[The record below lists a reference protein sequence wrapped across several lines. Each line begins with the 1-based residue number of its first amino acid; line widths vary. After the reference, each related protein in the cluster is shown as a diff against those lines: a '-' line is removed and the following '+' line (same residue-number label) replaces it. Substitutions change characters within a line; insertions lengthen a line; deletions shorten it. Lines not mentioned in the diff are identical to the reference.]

1 MKTGFDSDNVTMFL
15 AVLDQGS
22 FSAAARALGRVPSAV
37 SMAIAQLEAELDLV
51 LFDRTGREP
60 TATEVAKALEPGA
73 RQLAHQLRMLQGHA
87 SSLHQGLERRLSMAI
102 APELLTAA
110 WQAPLAVL
118 AEEFP
123 ALEVEILTAPQADA
137 LQMLHSG
144 CAQLA
149 LVFERTA
156 IDEKEGFQ
164 EFSSETL
171 TAVIAPPLLATLG
184 PANKRLR
191 PADLLDLRQVV
202 VVGRNEE
209 QVDPRLLLSRQVW
222 RTDNPQ
228 TALSL
233 VQSGLGWAY
242 LPRSLTTPHMGPGS
256 LVDIGFA
263 NMSNEVRLWADVV
276 WIKERPL
283 GLGAQRYIELMRS
296 SIQRREPH
304 QPRLP

>member
-1 MKTGFDSDNVTMFL
+1 MKTGFDSDNVNLFL

-60 TATEVAKALEPGA
+60 TATEAAKALEPAA

-87 SSLHQGLERRLSMAI
+87 LSLHRGLERRLSMAI

-118 AEEFP
+118 AQEFP

-283 GLGAQRYIELMRS
+283 GLGAQRYIELMR
-296 SIQRREPH
+296 QAH
-304 QPRLP
+304 PRP

>member
-1 MKTGFDSDNVTMFL
+1 MKTGFDSDNVKVFL

-22 FSAAARALGRVPSAV
+22 FSAAARTLGRVPSAV

-60 TATEVAKALEPGA
+60 TATEAAKALEPAA

-87 SSLHQGLERRLSMAI
+87 LSLHQGLERRLSMAI

-110 WQAPLAVL
+110 WKAPLTVL
-118 AEEFP
+118 AQEFP

-144 CAQLA
+144 CVQLA

-184 PANKRLR
+184 RDKRLR

-202 VVGRNEE
+202 VVGRDEE
-209 QVDPRLLLSRQVW
+209 QADPRLLLSRQVW

-233 VQSGLGWAY
+233 VQSGLGWGY
-242 LPRSLTTPHMGPGS
+242 LPRSLTTPHLGPS
-256 LVDIGFA
+256 TLVEIGFE
-263 NMSNEVRLWADVV
+263 NMSNEVRLWADMV

-283 GLGAQRYIELMRS
+283 GLGAQRYIELMR
-296 SIQRREPH
+296 QAH
-304 QPRLP
+304 PRP

>member
-1 MKTGFDSDNVTMFL
+1 M
-15 AVLDQGS
+15 
-22 FSAAARALGRVPSAV
+22 
-37 SMAIAQLEAELDLV
+37 EAELDLV

-60 TATEVAKALEPGA
+60 TATEAAKALEPAA

-87 SSLHQGLERRLSMAI
+87 LSLHRGLERRLSMAI

-118 AEEFP
+118 AQEFP
-123 ALEVEILTAPQADA
+123 ALEVEILT
-137 LQMLHSG
+137 
-144 CAQLA
+144 
-149 LVFERTA
+149 
-156 IDEKEGFQ
+156 
-164 EFSSETL
+164 
-171 TAVIAPPLLATLG
+171 APPLLATLG

-202 VVGRNEE
+202 VVGRDEE

-242 LPRSLTTPHMGPGS
+242 LPRSLTTPHMGPS
-256 LVDIGFA
+256 TLVDIVFA

-283 GLGAQRYIELMRS
+283 GLGAQRYIELMR
-296 SIQRREPH
+296 QAH
-304 QPRLP
+304 PRP

>member
-1 MKTGFDSDNVTMFL
+1 MKTGFDSDNVTVFL

-22 FSAAARALGRVPSAV
+22 FSAAARTLGRVPSAV
-37 SMAIAQLEAELDLV
+37 SMAVAQLEAELDLI

-60 TATEVAKALEPGA
+60 TPTEAAKALEPAA
-73 RQLAHQLRMLQGHA
+73 RQLAHQLRMLQGQA
-87 SSLHQGLERRLSMAI
+87 LSLHQGLERRLSMAI
-102 APELLTAA
+102 APELLSAS
-110 WQAPLAVL
+110 WKAPLAVL

-123 ALEVEILTAPQADA
+123 SLEVEILTAPQADA

-144 CAQLA
+144 CVQLA

-171 TAVIAPPLLATLG
+171 TAVIAPALLATL
-184 PANKRLR
+184 ARKTQRLR
-191 PADLLDLRQVV
+191 PADLLNLRQVV
-202 VVGRNEE
+202 VVGRDEE
-209 QVDPRLLLSRQVW
+209 QADPRLLLSRQVW

-233 VQSGLGWAY
+233 VQSGLGWGY
-242 LPRSLTTPHMGPGS
+242 PPRSLTAPHLGPSTLAGIS
-256 LVDIGFA
+256 FA

-283 GLGAQRYIELMRS
+283 GLGAQRYIELMR
-296 SIQRREPH
+296 QAH
-304 QPRLP
+304 PRP

>member
-1 MKTGFDSDNVTMFL
+1 
-15 AVLDQGS
+15 
-22 FSAAARALGRVPSAV
+22 
-37 SMAIAQLEAELDLV
+37 
-51 LFDRTGREP
+51 
-60 TATEVAKALEPGA
+60 
-73 RQLAHQLRMLQGHA
+73 MLQGQA
-87 SSLHQGLERRLSMAI
+87 LSLHQGLERRLSMAI
-102 APELLTAA
+102 APELLTADWRGPLRA
-110 WQAPLAVL
+110 LAQA
-118 AEEFP
+118 FP

-144 CAQLA
+144 CVQLA

-164 EFSSETL
+164 EIGSETL
-171 TAVIAPPLLATLG
+171 TAVIAPALLATLDG
-184 PANKRLR
+184 HEQPLR

-202 VVGRNEE
+202 VVGRDEE

-242 LPRSLTTPHMGPGS
+242 LPRSLTAPHMGPDA
-256 LVDIGFA
+256 LVEIGFD
-263 NMSNEVRLWADVV
+263 NMSNELRLWADVV

-283 GLGAQRYIELMRS
+283 GLGAQRYIELMR
-296 SIQRREPH
+296 EAH
-304 QPRLP
+304 PRPGGAT

>member
-60 TATEVAKALEPGA
+60 SATAAAKALEPGA
-73 RQLAHQLRMLQGHA
+73 RQLAHQLRMLQGQA
-87 SSLHQGLERRLSMAI
+87 LSLHQGLERRLSMAI

-110 WQAPLAVL
+110 WQTPLTVL
-118 AEEFP
+118 ASEFP

-144 CAQLA
+144 SVQLA

-171 TAVIAPPLLATLG
+171 TAVIAPSLLATLG
-184 PANKRLR
+184 RNKRLR
-191 PADLLDLRQVV
+191 PADLLNLRQVV
-202 VVGRNEE
+202 VVGRDEE

-283 GLGAQRYIELMRS
+283 GLGAQRYIELMAPG
-296 SIQRREPH
+296 SI
-304 QPRLP
+304 

>member
-1 MKTGFDSDNVTMFL
+1 MKSGFDTDNVKVFL

-22 FSAAARALGRVPSAV
+22 FSAAARTLGRVPSAV
-37 SMAIAQLEAELDLV
+37 SMAIAQLEAELDLT

-60 TATEVAKALEPGA
+60 TATEAAKALEPAA
-73 RQLAHQLRMLQGHA
+73 RQLAHQLRMLQGQA
-87 SSLHQGLERRLSMAI
+87 LSLHQGLERRLSMAI

-110 WQAPLAVL
+110 WQLPLTAL
-118 AEEFP
+118 AQEFP

-144 CAQLA
+144 CVQLA
-149 LVFERTA
+149 LVFERSA

-171 TAVIAPPLLATLG
+171 SAVISPPLLATLG
-184 PANKRLR
+184 SAKRLR
-191 PADLLDLRQVV
+191 PADLLNLRQVV
-202 VVGRNEE
+202 VVGRDEE
-209 QVDPRLLLSRQVW
+209 KVDPRLLLSRQVW

-233 VQSGLGWAY
+233 VQAGLGWGY
-242 LPRSLTTPHMGPGS
+242 LPRSLTAPHLSPGTLAEIS
-256 LVDIGFA
+256 FA

-283 GLGAQRYIELMRS
+283 GLGAKRYIELMR
-296 SIQRREPH
+296 QAH
-304 QPRLP
+304 PRP

>member
-1 MKTGFDSDNVTMFL
+1 MKTGFDSDNVKVFL

-22 FSAAARALGRVPSAV
+22 FSAAARTLGRVPSAV

-51 LFDRTGREP
+51 LFDRAGREP
-60 TATEVAKALEPGA
+60 TATAAAKALEPGA
-73 RQLAHQLRMLQGHA
+73 RQLAHQLRMLQGQA
-87 SSLHQGLERRLSMAI
+87 LSLHQGLERRLSMAI
-102 APELLTAA
+102 APELLTAS
-110 WQAPLAVL
+110 WQAPLTVL
-118 AEEFP
+118 ASEFP

-144 CAQLA
+144 CVQLA

-171 TAVIAPPLLATLG
+171 TAVIAPPLLSTLG
-184 PANKRLR
+184 PNKRLR
-191 PADLLDLRQVV
+191 PADLLNLRQVV
-202 VVGRNEE
+202 VVGRDEE

-242 LPRSLTTPHMGPGS
+242 LPRSLTTPHRGPGS
-256 LVDIGFA
+256 LVEIGFA

-283 GLGAQRYIELMRS
+283 GLGAQRYIELMR
-296 SIQRREPH
+296 QAH
-304 QPRLP
+304 PRP

>member
-1 MKTGFDSDNVTMFL
+1 MKTGFDSDNVKVFL

-22 FSAAARALGRVPSAV
+22 FSAAARTLGRVPSAV

-60 TATEVAKALEPGA
+60 TATEAAKALEPAA

-87 SSLHQGLERRLSMAI
+87 LSLHQGLERRLSMAI

-110 WQAPLAVL
+110 WKAPLTVL
-118 AEEFP
+118 AKEFP

-144 CAQLA
+144 CVQLA

-184 PANKRLR
+184 RDKRLR

-202 VVGRNEE
+202 VVGRDEE
-209 QVDPRLLLSRQVW
+209 QADPRLLLSRQVW

-233 VQSGLGWAY
+233 VQSGLGWGY
-242 LPRSLTTPHMGPGS
+242 LPRSLTTPHLGPS
-256 LVDIGFA
+256 TLVEIGFE
-263 NMSNEVRLWADVV
+263 NMSNEVRLWADMV

-283 GLGAQRYIELMRS
+283 GLGAQRYIELMR
-296 SIQRREPH
+296 QAH
-304 QPRLP
+304 PRP

>member
-1 MKTGFDSDNVTMFL
+1 MKTGFDSDNVTVFL

-37 SMAIAQLEAELDLV
+37 SMAVAQLEAELDLT

-60 TATEVAKALEPGA
+60 TATQAAKALEPGA
-73 RQLAHQLRMLQGHA
+73 RQLAHQLRMLQGQA
-87 SSLHQGLERRLSMAI
+87 LSLHQGLERRLSMAI

-110 WQAPLAVL
+110 WKAPLTVL
-118 AEEFP
+118 AQEFP

-144 CAQLA
+144 CVQLA
-149 LVFERTA
+149 LVFERSA
-156 IDEKEGFQ
+156 VDEKEGFQ

-171 TAVIAPPLLATLG
+171 TAVIAPPLLDTLG
-184 PANKRLR
+184 PKKRLR
-191 PADLLDLRQVV
+191 PADLLNLRQVV
-202 VVGRNEE
+202 VVGRDEE
-209 QVDPRLLLSRQVW
+209 EVDPRLLLSRQVW

-233 VQSGLGWAY
+233 VQSGLGWGY
-242 LPRSLTTPHMGPGS
+242 LPRSLTTPHMAPDA
-256 LVDIGFA
+256 LVDISFA

-283 GLGAQRYIELMRS
+283 ALGAQRYIELMR
-296 SIQRREPH
+296 QAH
-304 QPRLP
+304 PRP

>member
-1 MKTGFDSDNVTMFL
+1 MKTGFDSDNVKVFL

-22 FSAAARALGRVPSAV
+22 FSAAARTLGRVPSAV
-37 SMAIAQLEAELDLV
+37 SMAIAQLEAELDLI

-60 TATEVAKALEPGA
+60 SATAAAKALEPGA
-73 RQLAHQLRMLQGHA
+73 RQLAHQLRMLQGQA
-87 SSLHQGLERRLSMAI
+87 LSLHQGLERRLSMAI

-110 WQAPLAVL
+110 WQAPLTVL
-118 AEEFP
+118 AREFP

-144 CAQLA
+144 CVQLA

-171 TAVIAPPLLATLG
+171 TAVIAPSLLATLG
-184 PANKRLR
+184 ANKRLR
-191 PADLLDLRQVV
+191 PADLLNLRQVV
-202 VVGRNEE
+202 VVGRDEE

-283 GLGAQRYIELMRS
+283 GLGAQRYIELMR
-296 SIQRREPH
+296 QAH
-304 QPRLP
+304 PRP